1 MKNVSHL
8 GLRARTWS
16 LSHGASG
23 AMGSGQCVTVHPSRS
38 VILTQGQGNF
48 ALCADSVFSR
58 SLSSEFNFVEE
69 FCCSHWFR
77 RTRRCLKVTKVS
89 PIPCMP
95 PSLRVRLAAPMSD
108 AWAGKWGHPARQF
121 NERVRQG
128 PAPLQSI
135 SVRAQCL
142 TDSSPLPAFL
152 SRPRRKWR
160 LPAN

>member
-8 GLRARTWS
+8 RLRARTWS
-16 LSHGASG
+16 SSHGASG

-38 VILTQGQGNF
+38 DILTQGQGNF
-48 ALCADSVFSR
+48 ALGADSVFSR
-58 SLSSEFNFVEE
+58 SLSNVFNFVKE
-69 FCCSHWFR
+69 FCCGYWFR
-77 RTRRCLKVTKVS
+77 RTRKCLKVTKVS
-89 PIPCMP
+89 PIPRVP
-95 PSLRVRLAAPMSD
+95 PSLCVRLAAPMSGARD
-108 AWAGKWGHPARQF
+108 RKWGHPARQF

-128 PAPLQSI
+128 PAPLQNI